1 MYIKRT
7 IEPEMLEAAK
17 EFACLTIYGARQ
29 VGKSTVVSHLFNDFR
44 RITLD
49 DLSIREYAI
58 NDPKG
63 FLDFYGCPLIID
75 EIQKAPSLLSYIK
88 IKIDE
93 YKERCLNNNE
103 KPKLIYVLTGSNQFE
118 LQEAISE
125 SLAGR
130 TAILNMCSL
139 SFGEI
144 YGYDYSG
151 PFNPDLVV
159 LREKEKKEHTYRS
172 RKEIF
177 EDIFQGGMPE
187 LVTLKP
193 NRDRYFASY
202 VSTYIERD
210 VKKVINSSKETAFL
224 SFMQYIALRTANQ
237 IDYTDISRNVGIDV
251 RTVKEW
257 ISILETSG
265 IVKMLFPYMAHV
277 SASII
282 KAPKLYFLD
291 TGLCAYLA
299 RIPSAELLEKSVFAA
314 PFYETYVVS
323 EILKTY
329 LASSKDYKKEIYY
342 YRDKEQKEIDL
353 VIDSFDGLYPIE
365 IKKGI
370 NPVSSKKN
378 FNVLKKFNKPILK
391 GLVIDSC
398 EKITPINQNVFY
410 CPISLIGL

>member
-1 MYIKRT
+1 M
-7 IEPEMLEAAK
+7 IESEMLEAAK

-29 VGKSTVVSHLFNDFR
+29 VGKSTVVGHLFKDFQ

-63 FLDFYGCPLIID
+63 FLDFYGVPLIID

-93 YKERCLNNNE
+93 YKEECLKNSE

-130 TAILNMCSL
+130 TAVLNMCSL

-144 YGYDYSG
+144 YEYDYSG
-151 PFNPDLVV
+151 PFNPDLDV
-159 LREKEKKEHTYRS
+159 LREKEKKVHIYRS

-177 EDIFQGGMPE
+177 EDIFRGGMPE
-187 LVTLKP
+187 LVALKP
-193 NRDRYFASY
+193 NRDRYFSSY

-265 IVKMLFPYMAHV
+265 IVKMLFPYMAHA

-282 KAPKLYFLD
+282 KTPKLYFLD

-299 RIPSAELLEKSVFAA
+299 RIPNAELLEKSAFAG

-323 EILKTY
+323 EILKTF
-329 LASSKDYKKEIYY
+329 LASAKDYKKEIYY

-370 NPVSSKKN
+370 NPVNSKKN

-398 EKITPINQNVFY
+398 EKIAPINQNVFY